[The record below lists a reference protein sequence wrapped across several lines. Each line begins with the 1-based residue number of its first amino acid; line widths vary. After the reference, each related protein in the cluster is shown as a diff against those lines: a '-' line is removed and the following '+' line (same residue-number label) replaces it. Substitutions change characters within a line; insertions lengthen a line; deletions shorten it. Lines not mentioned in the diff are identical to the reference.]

1 MKNRE
6 SVFHNIR
13 GIDYHFN
20 LWGNKDATPILYLH
34 GWADSGSTFQ
44 FVVDSFKKNWRVI
57 APDFRGF
64 GRSQHNKSSYWF
76 PDYLAD
82 LNRIINIFSEKDPIT
97 LIGHSMGG
105 NVASMYAGIF
115 PDEVKNLINIEGFGL
130 KESNSD
136 NAPINYYHWIKKQN
150 SDQKFS
156 EYKTFDELADKLLKR
171 NPKMSKD
178 VAMYVA
184 NEWAMKHESGL
195 IKLRADPFHK
205 LPNAVQYRR
214 NEAEA
219 CWKLIRANMIFIFG
233 KNTNFIEQLDTVN
246 NEERSSIFSNSQM
259 VEIPDAGH
267 MIHLENPEL
276 LASTIEDFLS

>member
-1 MKNRE
+1 MKSKKE
-6 SVFHNIR
+6 
-13 GIDYHFN
+13 
-20 LWGNKDATPILYLH
+20 LYRIKKLEAH
-34 GWADSGSTFQ
+34 KKRFI
-44 FVVDSFKKNWRVI
+44 DSFKKNWRVI

-82 LNRIINIFSEKDPIT
+82 LNRIINIFSEKDPVT

-115 PDEVKNLINIEGFGL
+115 PDDVKNLVNIEGFGL
-130 KESNSD
+130 KESNPD
-136 NAPINYYHWIKKQN
+136 NAPDNYHHWIEKQN
-150 SDQKFS
+150 CDQKFS
-156 EYKTFDELADKLLKR
+156 EYKTFDELAEKLLKR

-178 VAMYVA
+178 VAMFVA
-184 NEWAMKHESGL
+184 NEWAMKHESGK

-219 CWKLIRANMIFIFG
+219 CWSLIQANIIFIFG
-233 KNTNFIEQLDTVN
+233 KNTNFKEQLDTMKN
-246 NEERSSIFSNSQM
+246 KERSSIFSNSQI

-267 MIHLENPEL
+267 MIHLENPET

>member
-20 LWGNKDATPILYLH
+20 LWGNKDAAPILYLH

-82 LNRIINIFSEKDPIT
+82 LNRIINIFSEKDPVT

-130 KESNSD
+130 KESKSD

-150 SDQKFS
+150 TDQKFS
-156 EYKTFDELADKLLKR
+156 EYKTFDELAEKLIKR

-178 VAMYVA
+178 IAMYVA
-184 NEWAMKHESGL
+184 NEWAMKQESGL

-219 CWKLIRANMIFIFG
+219 CWKHIRANMIFIFG

>member
-1 MKNRE
+1 
-6 SVFHNIR
+6 
-13 GIDYHFN
+13 
-20 LWGNKDATPILYLH
+20 
-34 GWADSGSTFQ
+34 
-44 FVVDSFKKNWRVI
+44 
-57 APDFRGF
+57 
-64 GRSQHNKSSYWF
+64 
-76 PDYLAD
+76 
-82 LNRIINIFSEKDPIT
+82 
-97 LIGHSMGG
+97 
-105 NVASMYAGIF
+105 
-115 PDEVKNLINIEGFGL
+115 
-130 KESNSD
+130 
-136 NAPINYYHWIKKQN
+136 
-150 SDQKFS
+150 
-156 EYKTFDELADKLLKR
+156 
-171 NPKMSKD
+171 MSKD